1 MDSFLYDNDIEN
13 DQKNTRRLANVEESL
28 KRSLLYNE
36 DNSVPSSRY
45 FLYIFA
51 GSIIVVVIISLILV
65 YKHLI

>member
-13 DQKNTRRLANVEESL
+13 DQKNTRRLAIVEESL
-28 KRSLLYNE
+28 KRSLLYND

-51 GSIIVVVIISLILV
+51 GLIIVVVIISLILV

>member
-1 MDSFLYDNDIEN
+1 MESFLYDNDIEN

-36 DNSVPSSRY
+36 DNGSPSSIF

-65 YKHLI
+65 YKHLM